1 MFENLSEKFD
11 RAFKVLK
18 GQGKISE
25 INVAETVKE
34 IRKAL
39 LDADVNYKIAKEFT
53 DRVKEKA
60 IGANV
65 LTAVSPGQLLV
76 KITHDELS
84 ELMGGDKTDIN
95 LNGNPAIILIAG
107 LQGSGKTTFSGKLA
121 NYLKTKKNRNVLLV
135 AGDVYRPAAINQ
147 LKVLGEQIG
156 VEVYADE
163 ASKDPVGIAQSAIA
177 HGKSSGKNV
186 IIIDTAGRLAVDE
199 EMMNEISK
207 VKRAVDPQE
216 TLFVVDSMTGQDAV
230 NTAKAFN
237 ERIDY
242 DGVVLTKL
250 DGDTRGGAALTIRSV
265 VNKPIK
271 FVGTGEKMEALD
283 IFYPNRM
290 ADRILGMGD
299 IISLVERAQENFD
312 EEQARKLQ
320 KKIAKNTFSFVDF
333 YEQIQQIKKMG
344 NLKDLVGMIPGAGKA
359 LKDVEIED
367 DAFKS
372 IEAIIMSMTPQEREE
387 PSIING
393 SRRKRI
399 ADGSGT
405 NIQEVNKLLKQFEE
419 TRKVMRMMS
428 NPTAMSAMMRNMPKM
443 RK

>member
-1 MFENLSEKFD
+1 
-11 RAFKVLK
+11 
-18 GQGKISE
+18 
-25 INVAETVKE
+25 
-34 IRKAL
+34 
-39 LDADVNYKIAKEFT
+39 
-53 DRVKEKA
+53 
-60 IGANV
+60 
-65 LTAVSPGQLLV
+65 
-76 KITHDELS
+76 
-84 ELMGGDKTDIN
+84 
-95 LNGNPAIILIAG
+95 
-107 LQGSGKTTFSGKLA
+107 
-121 NYLKTKKNRNVLLV
+121 
-135 AGDVYRPAAINQ
+135 
-147 LKVLGEQIG
+147 
-156 VEVYADE
+156 
-163 ASKDPVGIAQSAIA
+163 
-177 HGKSSGKNV
+177 
-186 IIIDTAGRLAVDE
+186 
-199 EMMNEISK
+199 MMNEIAK
-207 VKRAVDPQE
+207 VKKAVQPQE

-237 ERIDY
+237 DRIDY

-372 IEAIIMSMTPQEREE
+372 IEAIIMSMTPQERDE